1 MLIRNRKTISIISN
15 AIADEKFRL
24 QCVLLDNKIEESL
37 LIAFKDEFI
46 SQKRLNR
53 IVDRF
58 CEELLKK

>member
-1 MLIRNRKTISIISN
+1 MLIRNRKTISIIAK

>member
-1 MLIRNRKTISIISN
+1 MLIRNRKTISIIAK
-15 AIADEKFRL
+15 AIADGRFKL
-24 QCVLLDNKIEESL
+24 QCELLDSKIEESL